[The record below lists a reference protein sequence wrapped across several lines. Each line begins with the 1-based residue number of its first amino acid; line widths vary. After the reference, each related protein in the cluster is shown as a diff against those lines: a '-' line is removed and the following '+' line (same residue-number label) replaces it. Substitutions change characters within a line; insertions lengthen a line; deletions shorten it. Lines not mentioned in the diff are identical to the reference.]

1 MTGADEFVESG
12 RIAFGEDSG
21 HALLF
26 STVGLGHIIAGPADG
41 IMTGTASWIIEGG
54 EGQFRAA
61 RGLINST
68 FTIDDAGQRSD
79 FQCGLIFLPDSQPVD
94 EAPSIL
100 DAARDS
106 ASRPAHPKIEAM
118 LGATVRFRFRRGTEA
133 ANAYG
138 RFGFHDDEKL
148 SIASRH
154 RCRGAGRRRDTLRIR
169 RRARCG

>member
-1 MTGADEFVESG
+1 MLRTAGSAAGCVMRTSIRPSGLETDLKTSDGDLAFLESELRMTGADEFVESG

-26 STVGLGHIIAGPADG
+26 STAGLGHIIAGPADG

-68 FTIDDAGQRSD
+68 FTIDDAGQRCD

-94 EAPSIL
+94 EAPQIL

-106 ASRPAHPKIEAM
+106 A
-118 LGATVRFRFRRGTEA
+118 L
-133 ANAYG
+133 
-138 RFGFHDDEKL
+138 
-148 SIASRH
+148 
-154 RCRGAGRRRDTLRIR
+154 
-169 RRARCG
+169 